1 MMVSVAADDGG
12 VGITGCTPGWMG
24 LINTVAQFVV
34 KTAGCAVKTRYPIS
48 PHPSAH
54 STEAEQELR

>member
-1 MMVSVAADDGG
+1 MASAAADGAG
-12 VGITGCTPGWMG
+12 VRMTGCTSGFVCLM
-24 LINTVAQFVV
+24 NNVTHCVV